1 MLKYAILALA
11 AFQCVAALRFAMY
24 IDEWH
29 TNGLPGKDK
38 TQGISHVIMG
48 FAKSDLFTSQTPP
61 AFTPF
66 EPVSTMRGRFS
77 PETKVLIA
85 LGGWGDS
92 SGFSAGAKDE
102 ASRELYAKNVAAML
116 QSTGF
121 DGVDID
127 WEYPGG
133 NGQDYKQIPNSAK
146 VSEIE
151 TFPLLLAAIRKA
163 IGTEKILSIATPGK
177 RGDMI
182 AYTKEKG
189 PEIFKSVDMINVMS
203 YDLMNRRNNATMHHS
218 GVADSLD
225 TIKAYKEIGAPA
237 EKLNLGI
244 AYYAKWFT
252 TQPDSDC
259 DSHPLGCP
267 VVAMEN
273 ADGTDNGKSGAWTF
287 EAVNMSPAPADLKV
301 STDGTCGFSKGTKC
315 PAGSCCSQYGICGTT
330 NDHCN
335 AGCLSDY
342 GECRGLDITKSW
354 RRAEKDGKTDEE
366 RGGQYYLDAETD
378 LFWTWE
384 TPALIARKF
393 KEIVDAEQL
402 GGVMAWSLGEDTF
415 DFRHLTAMQAGV
427 ADRSHGPIIDAPKC

>member
-11 AFQCVAALRFAMY
+11 AIQCVAGLRFAMY

-29 TNGLPGKDK
+29 TKGLPSKDQ
-38 TQGISHVIMG
+38 TSGISHVIMG
-48 FAKSDLFTSQTPP
+48 FAKSDLFTSDPP
-61 AFTPF
+61 KPFVPF

-77 PETKVLIA
+77 PETKVMIA
-85 LGGWGDS
+85 LGGWGDTA
-92 SGFSAGAKDE
+92 GFSTGAKDE
-102 ASRELYAKNVAAML
+102 ASRALYAKNVATML
-116 QSTGF
+116 KGTGF

-133 NGQDYKQIPNSAK
+133 NGQDYKQIPNSEK

-151 TFPLLLAAIRKA
+151 TFPLLLAAIREA

-182 AYTKEKG
+182 AYTIEKG

-218 GVADSLD
+218 SVVDSLD
-225 TIKAYKEIGAPA
+225 TIHAYKEIGAPA

-244 AYYAKWFT
+244 GYYAKWFT

-259 DSHPLGCP
+259 DTHPLGCP
-267 VVAMEN
+267 VAVMEG
-273 ADGTDNGKSGAWTF
+273 ADGSDNGKSGAWTF
-287 EAVNMSPAPADLKV
+287 EPTNMSPAPANLKET
-301 STDGTCGFSKGTKC
+301 TDGTCGLASGTKC
-315 PAGSCCSQYGICGTT
+315 RAGECCSQYGSCGTSS
-330 NDHCN
+330 DYCN

-342 GECRGLDITKSW
+342 GECKGLDITKSW
-354 RRAEKDGKTDEE
+354 RRAEKDGVTDEE
-366 RGGQYYLDAETD
+366 KGGQYYLDAETD
-378 LFWTWE
+378 LFWTWD
-384 TPALIARKF
+384 TPELITRKF
-393 KEIVDAEQL
+393 KDIVDAEQL

-415 DFRHLTAMQAGV
+415 DFRHLKAMQAGV
-427 ADRSHGPIIDAPKC
+427 AERAHGLAGAPMC